1 MSRALSVVVL
11 LFVILAAPILGG
23 PPTARPALADDGLTS
38 AISNAY
44 FPRYT
49 DATLHAIAHERV
61 VELAACECL
70 DHEGMRASTAE
81 VIAYNSGAA
90 NPVQTVLEQWRE
102 SPPHNEI
109 LGNRSYGRIGCAE
122 VVADGTH
129 WFACVLTW
137 GELPP
142 APAPAAPAPPQGG
155 ATLLP
160 NTALPRGE

>member
-1 MSRALSVVVL
+1 MSRALAVVAL
-11 LFVILAAPILGG
+11 LLAILAAPILGG

-81 VIAYNSGAA
+81 VIAYNSGAT
-90 NPVQTVLEQWRE
+90 NPVQTVLSQWRE

-122 VVADGTH
+122 LVAGGTH

-137 GELPP
+137 GDLPP
-142 APAPAAPAPPQGG
+142 APAPAAPPPPQGG
-155 ATLLP
+155 TTMLP
-160 NTALPRGE
+160 NTSLPRGE